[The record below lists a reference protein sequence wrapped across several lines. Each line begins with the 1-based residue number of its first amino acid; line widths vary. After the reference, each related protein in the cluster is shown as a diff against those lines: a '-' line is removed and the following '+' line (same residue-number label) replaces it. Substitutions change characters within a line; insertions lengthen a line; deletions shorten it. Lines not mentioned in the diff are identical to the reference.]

1 MALRESLLKEY
12 MAKVIDHITNG
23 NGKTLFSIE
32 ILPPSTG
39 ESIQKLFDNVE
50 PLMEFKPKFID
61 VTYHREEFVYRKMP
75 NGLLEQKSIKKRPGT
90 VSICAALMH
99 RFDVDTVPHIICGGF
114 TKEETEYALIDLNFL
129 GIDNVL
135 ALRGD
140 CIKGQK
146 SFEPTPGGHKFADD
160 LVSQVN
166 NMNRGIYLSD
176 ELQNPTPT
184 KFCIGVAGYPE
195 KHFEAPNLKTD
206 LKFLKQK
213 IERGA
218 DYIVTQMF
226 FDNKKFFE
234 FVEKCRAEGIKVPI
248 IPGIKPI
255 TMKSQIYNLPR
266 NFFIDMPD
274 DLIDAID
281 KCKNDD
287 EVKNVGIEWAIAQS
301 KELIKAKMPCL
312 HFYTMGK
319 STAIQQIASKLF

>member
-1 MALRESLLKEY
+1 M
-12 MAKVIDHITNG
+12 D
-23 NGKTLFSIE
+23 
-32 ILPPSTG
+32 
-39 ESIQKLFDNVE
+39 
-50 PLMEFKPKFID
+50 
-61 VTYHREEFVYRKMP
+61 
-75 NGLLEQKSIKKRPGT
+75 NGLLEQRSIRKRPGT

-99 RFDVDTVPHIICGGF
+99 KFNIDTIPHIICGGF

-146 SFEPTPGGHKFADD
+146 TFEPTPGGHKYADE
-160 LVSQVN
+160 LVGQIHQ
-166 NMNRGIYLSD
+166 MNKGIYLSD

-206 LKFLKQK
+206 LKYLKQK
-213 IERGA
+213 IENGA
-218 DYIVTQMF
+218 DYVVTQMF

-234 FVEKCRAEGIKVPI
+234 YVEKCRNEGITIPI
-248 IPGIKPI
+248 IPGLKPI
-255 TMKSQIYNLPR
+255 TSKSQITNLPR

-281 KCKNDD
+281 KCRNDE
-287 EVKNVGIEWAIAQS
+287 EVKNVGIEWSIHQAQ
-301 KELIKAKMPCL
+301 ELMKQNVPCL
-312 HFYTMGK
+312 HFYSMGK

>member
-1 MALRESLLKEY
+1 
-12 MAKVIDHITNG
+12 MAKVTDHIKNS
-23 NGKTLFSIE
+23 KQTLFSLE

-39 ESIQKLFDNVE
+39 ESIQKLFDNIT

-61 VTYHREEFVYRKMP
+61 VTYHREEFVYKKMS
-75 NGLLEQKSIKKRPGT
+75 NGLLEQKSIRKRPGT

-99 RFDVDTVPHIICGGF
+99 KFDVDTVPHIICGGF

-140 CIKGQK
+140 SIKGQK
-146 SFEPTPGGHKFADD
+146 SFEPTPGGHHFADE
-160 LVSQVN
+160 LVSQIN
-166 NMNRGIYLSD
+166 CMNKGIYLSD

-206 LKFLKQK
+206 LKFLKRK
-213 IERGA
+213 IENGA

-234 FVEKCRAEGIKVPI
+234 FEEKCRAEGITVPI
-248 IPGIKPI
+248 IPGLKPI
-255 TMKSQIYNLPR
+255 TARSQISNLPR

-281 KCKNDD
+281 KCKNDE
-287 EVKNVGIEWAIAQS
+287 EVKNVGIEWTINQA
-301 KELIKAKMPCL
+301 KELIQHKSPCL
-312 HFYTMGK
+312 HFYSMGK

>member
-1 MALRESLLKEY
+1 
-12 MAKVIDHITNG
+12 MAKVTDHIKQAKG
-23 NGKTLFSIE
+23 TLFSLE

-39 ESIQKLFDNVE
+39 ESIQKLFDNLA

-61 VTYHREEFVYRKMP
+61 VTYHREEFVFKKMP
-75 NGLLEQKSIKKRPGT
+75 NGLLEQKSIRKRPGT
-90 VSICAALMH
+90 VSICAAIMH
-99 RFDVDTVPHIICGGF
+99 KFNVDTVPHIICGGF

-140 CIKGQK
+140 PIKGQK
-146 SFEPTPGGHKFADD
+146 SFEPTAGGHRYADE
-160 LVSQVN
+160 LVSQIN
-166 NMNRGIYLSD
+166 SMNKGTYLSD

-206 LKFLKQK
+206 LKYLKQK
-213 IERGA
+213 IENGA
-218 DYIVTQMF
+218 DYVVTQMF

-234 FVEKCRAEGIKVPI
+234 YVDKCRAEGITVPI
-248 IPGIKPI
+248 IPGLKPI
-255 TMKSQIYNLPR
+255 TTKSQITNLPR

-274 DLIDAID
+274 DLIDAIE
-281 KCKNDD
+281 KCRNDD
-287 EVKNVGIEWAIAQS
+287 DVKNVGVEWAIHQA
-301 KELIKAKMPCL
+301 KELMDAKVPCL
-312 HFYTMGK
+312 HFYSMGK

>member
-1 MALRESLLKEY
+1 
-12 MAKVIDHITNG
+12 MAKVTEHIKNA
-23 NGKTLFSIE
+23 KSTLFSLE

-39 ESIQKLFDNVE
+39 ESIQKLFDNLS
-50 PLMEFKPKFID
+50 PLMEFQPKFID
-61 VTYHREEFVYRKMP
+61 VTYHREEYVFKKMP
-75 NGLLEQKSIKKRPGT
+75 NGLLEQKSIRKRPGT

-99 RFDVDTVPHIICGGF
+99 KFDIDTVPHIICGGF

-146 SFEPTPGGHKFADD
+146 TFEPTPGGHRYADE
-160 LVSQVN
+160 LVAQISQ
-166 NMNRGIYLSD
+166 MNKGHYLSD
-176 ELQNPTPT
+176 ELQNPTAT

-206 LKFLKQK
+206 LKYLKQK
-213 IERGA
+213 IENGA
-218 DYIVTQMF
+218 DYVVTQMF
-226 FDNKKFFE
+226 FDNKKYFE
-234 FVEKCRAEGIKVPI
+234 YVDKCRSEGINIPI

-255 TMKSQIYNLPR
+255 TSKSQITNLPR

-274 DLIDAID
+274 DLIDAIE
-281 KCKNDD
+281 KCRNDD
-287 EVKNVGIEWAIAQS
+287 DVKNVGVEWAIHQS
-301 KELIKAKMPCL
+301 KELIKHNVPCL
-312 HFYTMGK
+312 HFYSMGK

>member
-1 MALRESLLKEY
+1 
-12 MAKVIDHITNG
+12 
-23 NGKTLFSIE
+23 
-32 ILPPSTG
+32 
-39 ESIQKLFDNVE
+39 
-50 PLMEFKPKFID
+50 MEFKPKFID
-61 VTYHREEFVYRKMP
+61 VTYHREEFVFKKMP

-99 RFDVDTVPHIICGGF
+99 KFKVDTVPHIICGGF

-146 SFEPTPGGHKFADD
+146 SFEPTPGGHKFADE
-160 LVSQVN
+160 LVGQIN
-166 NMNRGIYLSD
+166 NMNKGQYLSD
-176 ELQNPTPT
+176 ELMNPTPT
-184 KFCIGVAGYPE
+184 KFCVGVAGYPE

-206 LKFLKQK
+206 LKYLKQK
-213 IERGA
+213 IDKGA

-234 FVEKCRAEGIKVPI
+234 FVEKCRAEGINIPI

-255 TMKSQIYNLPR
+255 TMKSQIFNLPR

-274 DLIDAID
+274 DLIDAIE

-287 EVKNVGIEWAIAQS
+287 EVKNVGVEWAIAQS
-301 KELIKAKMPCL
+301 KELMQAKVPCL

>member
-1 MALRESLLKEY
+1 
-12 MAKVIDHITNG
+12 MAKVTDHIKNSK
-23 NGKTLFSIE
+23 KTLFSIE

-39 ESIQKLFDNVE
+39 ESIQKLFDNLI

-61 VTYHREEFVYRKMP
+61 VTYHREEYVYKKMP
-75 NGLLEQKSIKKRPGT
+75 NGLLEQKSIRKRPGT

-99 RFDVDTVPHIICGGF
+99 KFDVDTVPHIICGGF

-146 SFEPTPGGHKFADD
+146 TFEATPRGHRYADE
-160 LVSQVN
+160 LVSQISS
-166 NMNRGIYLSD
+166 MNHGHYLDD
-176 ELQNPTPT
+176 ELQNPMPT

-206 LKFLKQK
+206 LKYLKQK
-213 IERGA
+213 IANGA
-218 DYIVTQMF
+218 DYVVTQMF
-226 FDNKKFFE
+226 FDNKKYFE
-234 FVEKCRAEGIKVPI
+234 YVEKCRADGITIPI
-248 IPGIKPI
+248 IPGLKPI
-255 TMKSQIYNLPR
+255 TTKAQITTLPR
-266 NFFIDMPD
+266 NFYMDMPD

-287 EVKNVGIEWAIAQS
+287 QVKNVGVEWAIAQA
-301 KELIKAKMPCL
+301 KELMEHKVPCL
-312 HFYTMGK
+312 HFYSMGK
-319 STAIQQIASKLF
+319 STAIQQIASNLF

>member
-1 MALRESLLKEY
+1 
-12 MAKVIDHITNG
+12 MAKVTDHIKNATS
-23 NGKTLFSIE
+23 TLFSLE
-32 ILPPSTG
+32 ILPPSKG
-39 ESIQKLFDNVE
+39 ESIQTLFDNIS

-61 VTYHREEFVYRKMP
+61 VTYHREEYVYKKMP
-75 NGLLEQKSIKKRPGT
+75 NGLLEQKSIRKRPGT

-99 RFDVDTVPHIICGGF
+99 KFNVDTVPHIICGGF
-114 TKEETEYALIDLNFL
+114 TKEETEYALIDLHFL

-146 SFEPTPGGHKFADD
+146 NFEPTPGGHRFADE
-160 LVSQVN
+160 LVTQMYS
-166 NMNRGIYLSD
+166 MNKGVYLSD

-213 IERGA
+213 IDHGA

-234 FVEKCRAEGIKVPI
+234 FVDRCRAEGINVPI
-248 IPGIKPI
+248 IPGLKPI
-255 TMKSQIYNLPR
+255 TTKSQIYNLPR
-266 NFFIDMPD
+266 NFYIDMPEE
-274 DLIDAID
+274 LIDAID
-281 KCKNDD
+281 RCRNDSD
-287 EVKNVGIEWAIAQS
+287 VKNVGIEWAIAQA
-301 KELIKAKMPCL
+301 KELMDRKVPCL
-312 HFYTMGK
+312 HFYSMGK
-319 STAIQQIASKLF
+319 STAIQQIASALF

>member
-1 MALRESLLKEY
+1 
-12 MAKVIDHITNG
+12 MAKVVDHIKNA
-23 NGKTLFSIE
+23 NGKTLFSLE

-39 ESIQKLFDNVE
+39 ESIQKLFDNVA

-61 VTYHREEFVYRKMP
+61 VTYHREEFVFKKMP
-75 NGLLEQKSIKKRPGT
+75 NGLLEQKSIRKRPGT

-99 RFDVDTVPHIICGGF
+99 KFDVDTVPHIICGGF

-146 SFEPTPGGHKFADD
+146 RFEPTPGGHHYADE
-160 LVSQVN
+160 LVTQIA
-166 NMNRGIYLSD
+166 NMNRGHYLSD

-195 KHFEAPNLKTD
+195 KHFESPNLKTD

-213 IERGA
+213 IANGA
-218 DYIVTQMF
+218 EYIVTQMF

-234 FVEKCRAEGIKVPI
+234 FVDKCRADGITVPI
-248 IPGIKPI
+248 IPGLKPL
-255 TMKSQIYNLPR
+255 TMKSQIRNLPS
-266 NFFIDMPD
+266 NFYIDFPD
-274 DLIDAID
+274 DLIDSIE
-281 KCKNDD
+281 KCKTD
-287 EVKNVGIEWAIAQS
+287 EDVKNVGVEWAIAQA
-301 KELIKAKMPCL
+301 KELAKNKVPCI
-312 HFYTMGK
+312 HFYSMGK
-319 STAIQQIASKLF
+319 STAIQKIASQLF

>member
-1 MALRESLLKEY
+1 
-12 MAKVIDHITNG
+12 MAKVTEHIKQAKN
-23 NGKTLFSIE
+23 TLFSFE

-39 ESIQKLFDNVE
+39 ESIHKLFDNIA

-61 VTYHREEFVYRKMP
+61 VTYHREEYVFKKMP
-75 NGLLEQKSIKKRPGT
+75 NGLLEQKSIRKRPGT

-99 RFDVDTVPHIICGGF
+99 KFDVDTVPHIICGGF

-146 SFEPTPGGHKFADD
+146 SFEPTMGGHKFADE
-160 LVSQVN
+160 LVSQIHS
-166 NMNRGIYLSD
+166 MNKGLYLSD

-206 LKFLKQK
+206 LKYLKQK
-213 IERGA
+213 IANGA

-234 FVEKCRAEGIKVPI
+234 FEEKCRSEGITVPI
-248 IPGIKPI
+248 IPGLKPI
-255 TMKSQIYNLPR
+255 TAKSQISNLPR

-281 KCKNDD
+281 RCKSDD
-287 EVKNVGIEWAIAQS
+287 EVKNVGIEWSIAQAQ
-301 KELIKAKMPCL
+301 ELVKKNVPCL
-312 HFYTMGK
+312 HFYSMGK

>member
-1 MALRESLLKEY
+1 
-12 MAKVIDHITNG
+12 MAKVVDHIKNAKG
-23 NGKTLFSIE
+23 TLFSLE

-39 ESIQKLFDNVE
+39 ESIQKLFDNLS

-61 VTYHREEFVYRKMP
+61 VTYHREEFVYKKMA
-75 NGLLEQKSIKKRPGT
+75 NGLLEQKSIRKRPGT

-99 RFDVDTVPHIICGGF
+99 KFNVDTVPHIICGGF
-114 TKEETEYALIDLNFL
+114 TREETEYALIDLNFL

-146 SFEPTPGGHKFADD
+146 TFEATSGGHRYADE
-160 LVSQVN
+160 LVNQIAH
-166 NMNRGIYLSD
+166 MNKGLYLSD

-206 LKFLKQK
+206 LKYLKQK
-213 IERGA
+213 IANGA
-218 DYIVTQMF
+218 EYVVTQMF

-234 FVEKCRAEGIKVPI
+234 YVDKCRAEGINVPI
-248 IPGIKPI
+248 IPGLKPI
-255 TMKSQIYNLPR
+255 TMKSQITNLPR

-274 DLIDAID
+274 DLIDAIER
-281 KCKNDD
+281 CKTDD
-287 EVKNVGIEWAIAQS
+287 DVKNVGIEWAIHQA
-301 KELIKAKMPCL
+301 KELMEHKVPCL
-312 HFYTMGK
+312 HFYSMGK

>member
-1 MALRESLLKEY
+1 
-12 MAKVIDHITNG
+12 MAKVTDHIKQSKG
-23 NGKTLFSIE
+23 TLFSFE

-39 ESIQKLFDNVE
+39 ESIQKLFDNIA

-61 VTYHREEFVYRKMP
+61 VTYHREEFVYKKMP
-75 NGLLEQKSIKKRPGT
+75 NGLLEQKSIRKRPGT

-99 RFDVDTVPHIICGGF
+99 KYDVDTVPHIICGGF

-146 SFEPTPGGHKFADD
+146 NFEPTHGGHKFADE
-160 LVSQVN
+160 LVLQINS
-166 NMNRGIYLSD
+166 MNKGHYLSD

-195 KHFEAPNLKTD
+195 KHFESPNLKTD
-206 LKFLKQK
+206 LKYLKQK
-213 IERGA
+213 IANGA

-234 FVEKCRAEGIKVPI
+234 FEAKCRAEGITVPI
-248 IPGIKPI
+248 IPGLKPI
-255 TMKSQIYNLPR
+255 TTKSQISNLPR

-274 DLIDAID
+274 ELIDAID
-281 KCKNDD
+281 RCRSDD
-287 EVKNVGIEWAIAQS
+287 EVKNVGVEWSIAQA
-301 KELIKAKMPCL
+301 KELIQHKVPCL
-312 HFYTMGK
+312 HFYSMGK
-319 STAIQQIASKLF
+319 ATAIQQIASKLF

>member
-1 MALRESLLKEY
+1 
-12 MAKVIDHITNG
+12 MAKVTEHIKNA
-23 NGKTLFSIE
+23 KSTLFSLE

-39 ESIQKLFDNVE
+39 ESIHKLFDNLA

-61 VTYHREEFVYRKMP
+61 VTYHREEYVFKKMP
-75 NGLLEQKSIKKRPGT
+75 NGLLEQKSIRKRPGT

-99 RFDVDTVPHIICGGF
+99 KFDVDTVPHIICGGF

-146 SFEPTPGGHKFADD
+146 TFEPSPGGHNYANE
-160 LVSQVN
+160 LVSQIHS
-166 NMNRGIYLSD
+166 MNKGLYLSD

-213 IERGA
+213 IENGA

-234 FVEKCRAEGIKVPI
+234 FVDKCRAEGINVPI
-248 IPGIKPI
+248 IPGLKPI
-255 TMKSQIYNLPR
+255 TSKAQVYNLPR
-266 NFFIDMPD
+266 HFFIDMPE

-281 KCKNDD
+281 NCSTDSD
-287 EVKNVGIEWAIAQS
+287 VKNVGIEWAIEQS
-301 KELIKAKMPCL
+301 KELIKHQVPCL
-312 HFYTMGK
+312 HFYSMGK

>member
-1 MALRESLLKEY
+1 
-12 MAKVIDHITNG
+12 MAKVTDHIKNA

-39 ESIQKLFDNVE
+39 ESIQKLFNNVE

-61 VTYHREEFVYRKMP
+61 VTYHREEFVYKKMP

-99 RFDVDTVPHIICGGF
+99 KFDVDTVPHIICGGF
-114 TKEETEYALIDLNFL
+114 TKEDTEYALIDLNFL

-146 SFEPTPGGHKFADD
+146 TFEPTPGGHKFADD
-160 LVSQVN
+160 LVSQIN
-166 NMNRGIYLSD
+166 SMNKGVYLSD

-195 KHFEAPNLKTD
+195 KHYEAPNLKTD

-213 IERGA
+213 IDRGA

-234 FVEKCRAEGIKVPI
+234 FVDKCRAEGINIPI

-287 EVKNVGIEWAIAQS
+287 EVKNVGVEWAIAQS
-301 KELIKAKMPCL
+301 QELMKAKVPCL
-312 HFYTMGK
+312 HFYSMGK
-319 STAIQQIASKLF
+319 STAIQQVASKLF

>member
-1 MALRESLLKEY
+1 
-12 MAKVIDHITNG
+12 MAKVTEHIANA
-23 NGKTLFSIE
+23 KSTLFSLE

-39 ESIQKLFDNVE
+39 ESIHKLFDNIA

-61 VTYHREEFVYRKMP
+61 VTYHREEFVFKKMG
-75 NGLLEQKSIKKRPGT
+75 NNLLEQKSIRKRPGT

-99 RFDVDTVPHIICGGF
+99 KYNVDTVPHIICGGF

-146 SFEPTPGGHKFADD
+146 SFEKTPGGHNYASD
-160 LVSQVN
+160 LVSQIHS
-166 NMNRGIYLSD
+166 MNQGTYLSD
-176 ELQNPTPT
+176 ELQNPTAT

-213 IERGA
+213 IANGA

-226 FDNKKFFE
+226 FDNAKFFE
-234 FVEKCRAEGIKVPI
+234 FVDKCRADGITVPI
-248 IPGIKPI
+248 IPGLKPI
-255 TMKSQIYNLPR
+255 TAKGQIYNLPR
-266 NFFIDMPD
+266 NFYIDMPD
-274 DLIDAID
+274 ALIDAID
-281 KCKNDD
+281 NCKTEDD
-287 EVKNVGIEWAIAQS
+287 VRNVGVEWAIQQS
-301 KELIKAKMPCL
+301 KELIKAKVPCL
-312 HFYTMGK
+312 HFYSMGK
-319 STAIQQIASKLF
+319 SNAIQQIASKLF